1 MNQSEPQNTTPTTQ
15 TGPAENQM
23 GFDRRIGLYTGIG
36 AGLIGLL
43 FLSQG
48 VTHPVI
54 QLYIVAAVFMLVAL
68 VNIFSLESITFKD
81 PRTSVYLGLSALQ
94 LALVIFAHL
103 FTNTSLIS
111 ASLIIIIGVFTISG
125 QFRGRDVDLGLI
137 ITLVAAMLSGLAGT
151 LTTIGQYDL
160 NNFPLFMRIMLIAI
174 VVAYIVMLGIITI
187 RSLTSTISV
196 KLITSSLAITLVPL
210 LLLSTIQTDFI
221 RTIVQNQ
228 TNQALKLAGEETA
241 NRIDAFFSDN
251 LDQIERAANLAAF
264 INYLNIDP
272 TERNGSSQE
281 QQLALTINSLKAQQ
295 EAYLT
300 SIGLLDLQGNNIYD
314 SNPFEVGNS
323 EDTSEYFVQ
332 PLRTG
337 QIFVSSVLFSD
348 QNGDAYLYFSA
359 PVRNASGQMMGVLR
373 MRYDALVLQDR
384 LGESINLLGAR
395 SYPMLVDELNI
406 RIADLARPSEV
417 YKAIAPLTADQIA
430 SIQKQK
436 RLPNLPA
443 EQLYTNLPE
452 FAASL
457 DQIGNDPYFNTY
469 LYESG
474 TEARGMSGVAIR
486 LKNKPWNVVF
496 LQERTALINLLQE
509 RNRTSSLI
517 AILLAG
523 FVGLITVIFAR
534 LFSRPILS
542 LRETAANIA
551 GGDINAQAT
560 ITTRDEIGALGETF
574 NLMTQQLRGFIGEL
588 ENRVNERTVELARQN
603 ESLQLR
609 SQQLQ
614 TVSDVARQIVS
625 ARELETLLNQ
635 VTVLISDRFNFYH
648 VGIFLV
654 DQNNEYALLRAANS
668 EGGQRML
675 ARGHKLRVG
684 EVGMVGYVTGAGQ
697 PRIATDVG
705 KDAVFF
711 NNPDLPETRSEMAL
725 PLKVGD
731 EVIGALDVQSVVS
744 NAFTAEDISL
754 FSTLAD
760 QVAIAIRNNQLYS
773 ETMRALQESQKLHQQ
788 YLQQEWGREAG
799 ERGDVAYIYT
809 PGGMVV
815 RPYINTP
822 EVERVFETRQ
832 PVIKQAEATGDRSV
846 MAIPVM
852 LRDEVIG
859 IIHLQEAENTVR
871 EWSNEE
877 VATVQSVADQVGQ
890 ALENARLFE
899 RTVRRAE
906 RERKVLDITSR
917 IRASN
922 DPQQMVQI
930 ALEELQRA
938 LRVSRAQ
945 VLVQTPPSLSE
956 DQDDSD
962 GESPAE

>member
-1 MNQSEPQNTTPTTQ
+1 
-15 TGPAENQM
+15 
-23 GFDRRIGLYTGIG
+23 
-36 AGLIGLL
+36 
-43 FLSQG
+43 
-48 VTHPVI
+48 
-54 QLYIVAAVFMLVAL
+54 
-68 VNIFSLESITFKD
+68 
-81 PRTSVYLGLSALQ
+81 
-94 LALVIFAHL
+94 
-103 FTNTSLIS
+103 
-111 ASLIIIIGVFTISG
+111 
-125 QFRGRDVDLGLI
+125 
-137 ITLVAAMLSGLAGT
+137 
-151 LTTIGQYDL
+151 
-160 NNFPLFMRIMLIAI
+160 
-174 VVAYIVMLGIITI
+174 
-187 RSLTSTISV
+187 
-196 KLITSSLAITLVPL
+196 
-210 LLLSTIQTDFI
+210 
-221 RTIVQNQ
+221 
-228 TNQALKLAGEETA
+228 
-241 NRIDAFFSDN
+241 
-251 LDQIERAANLAAF
+251 
-264 INYLNIDP
+264 
-272 TERNGSSQE
+272 
-281 QQLALTINSLKAQQ
+281 
-295 EAYLT
+295 
-300 SIGLLDLQGNNIYD
+300 
-314 SNPFEVGNS
+314 
-323 EDTSEYFVQ
+323 
-332 PLRTG
+332 
-337 QIFVSSVLFSD
+337 
-348 QNGDAYLYFSA
+348 
-359 PVRNASGQMMGVLR
+359 
-373 MRYDALVLQDR
+373 
-384 LGESINLLGAR
+384 
-395 SYPMLVDELNI
+395 
-406 RIADLARPSEV
+406 
-417 YKAIAPLTADQIA
+417 
-430 SIQKQK
+430 
-436 RLPNLPA
+436 
-443 EQLYTNLPE
+443 
-452 FAASL
+452 
-457 DQIGNDPYFNTY
+457 
-469 LYESG
+469 
-474 TEARGMSGVAIR
+474 
-486 LKNKPWNVVF
+486 
-496 LQERTALINLLQE
+496 
-509 RNRTSSLI
+509 
-517 AILLAG
+517 
-523 FVGLITVIFAR
+523 
-534 LFSRPILS
+534 
-542 LRETAANIA
+542 
-551 GGDINAQAT
+551 
-560 ITTRDEIGALGETF
+560 
-574 NLMTQQLRGFIGEL
+574 MTQQLRGFIGEL

-648 VGIFLV
+648 VGIFLI

-877 VATVQSVADQVGQ
+877 IATVQSVADQVGQ

-956 DQDDSD
+956 GQEDSD